1 VIERYAIVL
10 KEMNM
15 ATMTSRRDLTAEQI
29 WTVEPGEK
37 RSVGVIHIVIT
48 ALLIGIGF
56 VVGAFGSISFPLGF
70 GVNFFWTGIAV
81 QQVGPIWFGAWGVIA
96 GSLFPF
102 FSNAIAGTP
111 FYVSAAYIPAN
122 LIQAL
127 LPALAFRMFKADPR
141 LRQGR
146 DYGILIGAMVI
157 SSALGA
163 CWSVLVVLRA
173 FGLLTT
179 NSVPLFLW
187 GWFGGNV
194 LAGLIFNIILLKALS
209 GVVVRTAAFVKGW
222 LA

>member
-1 VIERYAIVL
+1 
-10 KEMNM
+10 M
-15 ATMTSRRDLTAEQI
+15 ATHTPTTTAEQI

-56 VVGAFGSISFPLGF
+56 VVGAFGSITFPLGF

-96 GSLFPF
+96 GAIFPF

-111 FYVSAAYIPAN
+111 FYVSLAYVPAN
-122 LIQAL
+122 FIQAF
-127 LPALAFRMFKADPR
+127 LPAWAFRQFKLDPR
-141 LRQGR
+141 LRSGR
-146 DYGILIGAMVI
+146 DYLILFVAMLV

-163 CWSVLVVLRA
+163 LWSTLVVLRS

-179 NSVPLFLW
+179 SSVPLFVW

-194 LAGLIFNIILLKALS
+194 LAGIVFNFILLKALS
-209 GVVVRTAAFVKGW
+209 PVVIRTSAFVKKW
-222 LA
+222 WA

>member
-1 VIERYAIVL
+1 
-10 KEMNM
+10 M
-15 ATMTSRRDLTAEQI
+15 ATARARGKLTTDQI
-29 WTVEPGEK
+29 WAIAPGEK
-37 RSVGVIHIVIT
+37 RQVGVIHIVIT

-81 QQVGPIWFGAWGVIA
+81 QQVGPIWFGIWGVIA
-96 GSLFPF
+96 GTIFPF

-122 LIQAL
+122 FIQAL
-127 LPALAFRMFKADPR
+127 LPAFAFRFFKADIR
-141 LRQGR
+141 LNSGR
-146 DYGILIGAMVI
+146 DFAILIGAMVV

-163 CWSVLVVLRA
+163 MWSVLVVLRS

-179 NSVPLFLW
+179 NSIPLFLW

-194 LAGLIFNIILLKALS
+194 LAGLVFNIILLKALS
-209 GVVVRTAAFVKGW
+209 PVVIRSTAFVKRW